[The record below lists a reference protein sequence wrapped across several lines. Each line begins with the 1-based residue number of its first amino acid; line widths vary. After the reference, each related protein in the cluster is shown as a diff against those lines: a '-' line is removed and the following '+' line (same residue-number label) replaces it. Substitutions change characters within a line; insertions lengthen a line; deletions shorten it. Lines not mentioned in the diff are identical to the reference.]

1 MPMLHGSLTN
11 HNPTSPSQEGPTSQ
25 SHGSNVHGP
34 NALRSSSDLWKT
46 FSAHARGFRGSKV
59 TIFEDSNAKNAA
71 HERRR
76 AQLWIQSSELNSA
89 VFDLAQMPITPA
101 SFFTALAAQYPDAI
115 GAVPVR
121 QGTTN
126 GTVIAF
132 DTEESRT
139 KACTIGITI
148 DRFTVIG
155 TPTLKPESTIIRVSL
170 EKLPLLRPQA
180 LTPMITSSLSKYGR
194 VLDVGLYRDP
204 VTQLFFGKGYVLL
217 DTSTADGI
225 QFLPLEHEIDLGQRR
240 LVYASW
246 RGMAKHC
253 FYCHKP
259 GHTKVDCPR
268 LSNQKIKRCYSCDSI
283 EHLFRDCPRR
293 QTPATSSKRQRAED
307 VDLPLRTQDHNAVE
321 QQLQS
326 NSVTAADADIVA
338 AQPQTN
344 DNATILASTSNA
356 QVDTDSQQTQEE
368 PDDEDDSDYQ
378 PSTEEDD
385 DSSMDECED
394 TDDITID
401 EDEVRQLQDE
411 SARDS
416 TSSNVG
422 LQRSGPANL
431 DSSTT
436 ASLNCRGLKKILS
449 SSGRSFSRTLRSLHF
464 DILALQETHADS
476 LDIQTRF
483 DQCLQPSGCLW
494 TKHCGLL
501 SFNPAVSFDP
511 LWSSLDGRVLVAR
524 VNHLSGLY
532 APLCIYVIYA
542 PASRSE
548 RLSFFSNLD
557 ALLRYDQRP
566 SDRCI
571 LLGDF
576 NHNVHSRS
584 DSPSLRPWQ
593 HWVRSFLHDPLR
605 DDPVCRDLPT
615 FRNISTIDF
624 ILCTEDLQHLL
635 TLPSLTYVRG
645 CDHSAISVS
654 LSFGK
659 SRVGPGLW
667 RCNPFLAQDSFF
679 RRELAAF
686 CDNAAI
692 FLPPGDAPKRWDTFK
707 ARLKAFIQGYSNKT
721 QARHHCAQKSLQQ
734 QRSTMLRRRSNR
746 STIESLQQVE
756 AQLDAL
762 QDRSASI
769 LMLRAGSRWR
779 ELGERSNAYFYRTLR
794 SRQYQ
799 TSISSLQSSNGELV
813 HEPSALTQC
822 AQEYYEQLYSPDPID
837 CDAIE
842 SLLSNIPADVRVDP
856 ASMLKSNSHH

>member
-1 MPMLHGSLTN
+1 MSREAFQSALVQQTSTMNAIRNASSSRNSFRRKPWIPPQSSQAASTANNLQFFRSGPSSQLGGYNGNTTSHSNNRGFNQPNPLDASDSPMAGGRLSLFASEWTTLSINDWLLNTIRTGFQLHFHTQPPLSHRPRPIAPFNQSQDQLLSSEIHQLLSKGTIESVNPQDPSPGFYSSMFVIPKRNGGHRPVFNLKNLNQYLTAPHFKMETIEVLSNMPMLHGSLTN

-71 HERRR
+71 HECRR

-101 SFFTALAAQYPDAI
+101 SFFTALAAQYTDAI

-307 VDLPLRTQDHNAVE
+307 VDLPLHTQDHNAVE

-326 NSVTAADADIVA
+326 TSVTAADADIVA

-344 DNATILASTSNA
+344 ENTTILASTSNA

-385 DSSMDECED
+385 GSSMDECED
-394 TDDITID
+394 TDGITID

-422 LQRSGPANL
+422 SQRSGPTNL

-511 LWSSLDGRVLVAR
+511 LWSSVDGRVLVAR

-593 HWVRSFLHDPLR
+593 HLVRSFLHDPLR
-605 DDPVCRDLPT
+605 DDPVCRDL
-615 FRNISTIDF
+615 
-624 ILCTEDLQHLL
+624 LL
-635 TLPSLTYVRG
+635 YP
-645 CDHSAISVS
+645 H
-654 LSFGK
+654 
-659 SRVGPGLW
+659 
-667 RCNPFLAQDSFF
+667 N
-679 RRELAAF
+679 
-686 CDNAAI
+686 
-692 FLPPGDAPKRWDTFK
+692 
-707 ARLKAFIQGYSNKT
+707 
-721 QARHHCAQKSLQQ
+721 
-734 QRSTMLRRRSNR
+734 
-746 STIESLQQVE
+746 
-756 AQLDAL
+756 
-762 QDRSASI
+762 
-769 LMLRAGSRWR
+769 
-779 ELGERSNAYFYRTLR
+779 
-794 SRQYQ
+794 
-799 TSISSLQSSNGELV
+799 
-813 HEPSALTQC
+813 
-822 AQEYYEQLYSPDPID
+822 
-837 CDAIE
+837 
-842 SLLSNIPADVRVDP
+842 
-856 ASMLKSNSHH
+856 

>member
-1 MPMLHGSLTN
+1 METIEVLSNMPMLHGSLTN

-71 HERRR
+71 HECRR

-101 SFFTALAAQYPDAI
+101 SFFTALAAQYTDAI

-307 VDLPLRTQDHNAVE
+307 VDLPLHTQDHNAVE

-326 NSVTAADADIVA
+326 TSVTAADADIVA

-344 DNATILASTSNA
+344 ENTTILASTSNA

-385 DSSMDECED
+385 GSSMDECED
-394 TDDITID
+394 TDGITID

-422 LQRSGPANL
+422 SQRSGPTNL

-436 ASLNCRGLKKILS
+436 GS
-449 SSGRSFSRTLRSLHF
+449 
-464 DILALQETHADS
+464 
-476 LDIQTRF
+476 
-483 DQCLQPSGCLW
+483 
-494 TKHCGLL
+494 
-501 SFNPAVSFDP
+501 NPNP
-511 LWSSLDGRVLVAR
+511 
-524 VNHLSGLY
+524 
-532 APLCIYVIYA
+532 
-542 PASRSE
+542 PAK
-548 RLSFFSNLD
+548 RL
-557 ALLRYDQRP
+557 
-566 SDRCI
+566 
-571 LLGDF
+571 
-576 NHNVHSRS
+576 
-584 DSPSLRPWQ
+584 
-593 HWVRSFLHDPLR
+593 
-605 DDPVCRDLPT
+605 
-615 FRNISTIDF
+615 
-624 ILCTEDLQHLL
+624 
-635 TLPSLTYVRG
+635 
-645 CDHSAISVS
+645 
-654 LSFGK
+654 
-659 SRVGPGLW
+659 
-667 RCNPFLAQDSFF
+667 
-679 RRELAAF
+679 
-686 CDNAAI
+686 
-692 FLPPGDAPKRWDTFK
+692 
-707 ARLKAFIQGYSNKT
+707 
-721 QARHHCAQKSLQQ
+721 
-734 QRSTMLRRRSNR
+734 
-746 STIESLQQVE
+746 
-756 AQLDAL
+756 
-762 QDRSASI
+762 
-769 LMLRAGSRWR
+769 
-779 ELGERSNAYFYRTLR
+779 
-794 SRQYQ
+794 
-799 TSISSLQSSNGELV
+799 
-813 HEPSALTQC
+813 
-822 AQEYYEQLYSPDPID
+822 
-837 CDAIE
+837 
-842 SLLSNIPADVRVDP
+842 
-856 ASMLKSNSHH
+856 